1 LAESLDAEVRVRT
14 SELEQRNVEV
24 VQQSEQLRDLSSRL
38 LQAQD
43 EERRHIARE
52 LHDSAGQILAA
63 LGMTLGQAATHAKGE
78 GTQFAKCMDESQQL
92 VQQLSQEIRTMSY
105 LLHPPLLDETGLAG
119 ALHWY
124 IQGLAERNGLEITLD
139 VPENFTRL
147 SREMELVMFR
157 LVQECLTNIH
167 RHSDSKS
174 ARIRIAH
181 DGENVSLEVRD
192 EGKGISPQRLSQ
204 IQSQGSGVGIRGMR
218 ERVRHFGGNMK
229 IESNGA
235 GTKISFQFPIS
246 QADAENGTGLLQRDR
261 VVQ

>member
-1 LAESLDAEVRVRT
+1 
-14 SELEQRNVEV
+14 
-24 VQQSEQLRDLSSRL
+24 
-38 LQAQD
+38 
-43 EERRHIARE
+43 
-52 LHDSAGQILAA
+52 
-63 LGMTLGQAATHAKGE
+63 
-78 GTQFAKCMDESQQL
+78 
-92 VQQLSQEIRTMSY
+92 
-105 LLHPPLLDETGLAG
+105 
-119 ALHWY
+119 
-124 IQGLAERNGLEITLD
+124 
-139 VPENFTRL
+139 
-147 SREMELVMFR
+147 MELVMFR

-174 ARIRIAH
+174 ARIRIGR